1 MIGIVAKTIDHRVI
15 EEFFQLF
22 KTPWELVQ
30 QGRQYDVVIAA
41 SEDIPDVD
49 TRLLIVF
56 RSQRHEYRF
65 ALRDHT
71 GPARARRQFYVAVL
85 ATCPRTQRR

>member
-30 QGRQYDVVIAA
+30 QGRKYDVVIAA

-56 RSQRHEYRF
+56 RSQGTNIDSHYGI
-65 ALRDHT
+65 T
-71 GPARARRQFYVAVL
+71 PGPRVRGGNS
-85 ATCPRTQRR
+85 T